1 MIKRAN
7 KDIQNLQKIA
17 NNTIVDNSNG
27 NIIIKTKIKGP
38 IDSIYQNGEW
48 ELRIELPKEYPYK
61 SPSVGF
67 STKIYHPNV
76 DYNSGS
82 ICLNVLNQ
90 TWTPIYNLC
99 HIYNTFIPQLLL
111 YPNPED
117 PLNTEASKLYIENR
131 DEFNNKVTNS
141 INSIN
146 SMT

>member
-7 KDIQNLQKIA
+7 KDIKDLQNVA
-17 NNTIVDNSNG
+17 DYTNVDNTNG
-27 NIIIKTKIKGP
+27 HIIIKTKIKGP
-38 IDSIYQNGEW
+38 IESIYQNGEW

-76 DYNSGS
+76 DFNSGS

-90 TWTPIYNLC
+90 NWTPIYNLC

-117 PLNTEASKLYIENR
+117 PLNCEASKLYLENL
-131 DEFNNKVTNS
+131 DEFNNKVLNT
-141 INSIN
+141 INN
-146 SMT
+146 NKLN

>member
-7 KDIQNLQKIA
+7 KDIQDLQKIA

-38 IDSIYQNGEW
+38 TDSIYQNGEW

-90 TWTPIYNLC
+90 NWTPIYNLC

-131 DEFNNKVTNS
+131 DEFNNKVLNS
-141 INSIN
+141 INVN
-146 SMT
+146 

>member
-7 KDIQNLQKIA
+7 KDIQDLQKIA
-17 NNTIVDNSNG
+17 NNIIVDNSNG

-38 IDSIYQNGEW
+38 NDSIYQNGEW

-90 TWTPIYNLC
+90 NWTPIYNLC

-117 PLNTEASKLYIENR
+117 PLNTEASKLYLENR
-131 DEFNNKVTNS
+131 DEFNNKVLNS
-141 INSIN
+141 INYIS
-146 SMT
+146 

>member
-131 DEFNNKVTNS
+131 DEFNNKV